1 MSRAKEKYKCGKIK
15 GKALRHFKVDPKGD
29 WAGALR
35 LEETGRGGTGTLLG
49 QDKLGRDTIRQ
60 DKLGRGRDQNKLG
73 GGGDGSKDTTAEFLG
88 AMKDYRCI

>member
-49 QDKLGRDTIRQ
+49 
-60 DKLGRGRDQNKLG
+60 
-73 GGGDGSKDTTAEFLG
+73 
-88 AMKDYRCI
+88 